1 MTTYY
6 VYCITGNTT
15 RYNRVAF
22 STDYEMSPSQK
33 SDMETDLGITVDEPL
48 TIEIPDVNDIGSIE
62 FDENGDLV
70 LISVAEADAR
80 NEAGLP
86 EPE

>member
-15 RYNRVAF
+15 RYSRVAF

-33 SDMETDLGITVDEPL
+33 SDMETDLGITVEEHL
-48 TIEIPDVNDIGSIE
+48 TIELPNVNAIDIIE
-62 FDENGDLV
+62 FDDKEDLV
-70 LISVAEADAR
+70 VISVAE
-80 NEAGLP
+80 EI
-86 EPE
+86 